1 MHQGSA
7 PQGLNI
13 KQKVCSDEI
22 SWACLGRDTK
32 QAHTK
37 TWGDKHTQSSSL
49 ETQGSKPGM

>member
-7 PQGLNI
+7 PQDLNI
-13 KQKVCSDEI
+13 KQKVYSDEI

-37 TWGDKHTQSSSL
+37 TWGEQAHTVIL
-49 ETQGSKPGM
+49 IRNTRR